1 MKNKYPIQVL
11 GLRFQV
17 DHNIA
22 KKIQLI
28 EEYGSATNNT
38 TFFIYYLDIG
48 KLKWFL
54 MEIKLLKLLLFEMTK
69 LYLKIL

>member
-17 DHNIA
+17 DHNIP

-28 EEYGSATNNT
+28 EEYGSATNIT

-69 LYLKIL
+69 LNLKIL